1 MKKHEKTGLIKSLFA
16 ILISSPAIRLDLS
29 LLFGLFMNIV
39 YIVENFILAIIYHSI
54 WSATVTVYHSLF
66 VAIRAYLLR
75 WRGLS
80 EAHEARPSEIHR
92 ICLRVG
98 VILLLLDFAA
108 SVMMLYTVLLDR
120 HTEYSGIAL
129 MGFSLYTVYSLA
141 SSAFGMF
148 KWSNDNKP
156 LHFAA
161 RNTTLAAAL
170 MSVFNLQYSLF
181 ASLGADSVLIGRANA
196 ACGFLIFI
204 IIIILALHLIIKNAF
219 AASIE
224 QRLDSQN
231 S

>member
-1 MKKHEKTGLIKSLFA
+1 MRKHKKAGFIKSLFA
-16 ILISSPAIRLDLS
+16 ILISSPAIRLELS

-39 YIVENFILAIIYHSI
+39 YIVENFASAIIYRSI

-66 VAIRAYLLR
+66 VAIRAYILR

-80 EAHEARPSEIHR
+80 EEQEATPSEIHR

-108 SVMMLYTVLLDR
+108 SIMMLYTVLQDR
-120 HTEYSGIAL
+120 HTEYSGIVL
-129 MGFSLYTVYSLA
+129 IGFSLYTVYSLV
-141 SSAFGMF
+141 SSVLGMF

-161 RNTTLAAAL
+161 RNMTLAAAL

-181 ASLGADSVLIGRANA
+181 ISLGADSAMIGRANA
-196 ACGFLIFI
+196 VGGFLIFI
-204 IIIILALHLIIKNAF
+204 IIILLALHLIIKNA
-219 AASIE
+219 SIGSIKH
-224 QRLDSQN
+224 RLDSQN